1 MDRAATEGIGV
12 IELDGRSVE
21 YRFARRRRR
30 TLGLSVDA
38 HGLKVVAPLRAPWR
52 EIDAFL
58 REKRR
63 WIVAKLDEWARVPKP
78 PLLHG
83 MSGESL
89 PLFGVAHILEV
100 SLSVPERVRSVIHE
114 PGRLIITAPRWRAL
128 ETLVR
133 WLKARALEALEPR
146 AAHFAARLGRA
157 APPVR
162 LSNARTQWGVCGA
175 DGSIRLSW
183 RLVHLAPE
191 LADYVVAH
199 EVAHLVELN
208 HSRRFWSHVAV
219 LYPQWRGAREQLELA
234 GASLPVMKGK
244 R

>member
-1 MDRAATEGIGV
+1 MDRGATEGIGL
-12 IELDGRSVE
+12 IELGGRTIE

-38 HGLKVVAPLRAPWR
+38 HGLKVAAPLRAPWR
-52 EIDAFL
+52 EIEGFL

-63 WIVAKLDEWARVPKP
+63 WILAKLDEWARVPRP
-78 PLLHG
+78 PLLNG

-89 PLFGVAHILEV
+89 PLFGVAHTLDVHEGA
-100 SLSVPERVRSVIHE
+100 RDVRHE
-114 PGRLIITAPRWRAL
+114 PGRLVVCAPRWRAL

-133 WLKARALEALEPR
+133 WLKTRALEALEPR

-157 APPVR
+157 APPIR

-208 HSRRFWSHVAV
+208 HSRRFWAQVAA

-234 GASLPVMKGK
+234 GAALPVMKGK